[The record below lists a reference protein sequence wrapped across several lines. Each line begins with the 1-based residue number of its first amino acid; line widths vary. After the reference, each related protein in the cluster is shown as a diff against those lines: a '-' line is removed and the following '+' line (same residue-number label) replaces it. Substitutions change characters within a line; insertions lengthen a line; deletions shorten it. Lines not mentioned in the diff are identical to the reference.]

1 MKDESVKDRLL
12 IFIKHLGVSKLKFEK
27 EIGVS
32 CSYLN
37 KLRHKPSDKILLS
50 ILSRFPELNKVW
62 LLSGEGNMIVNPTE
76 KDDSDLVFALREEIA
91 YLREQIKIK
100 DATIAQ
106 LLTKIT

>member
-37 KLRHKPSDKILLS
+37 KLRHKPSDKVLSS

-62 LLSGEGNMIVNPTE
+62 LLSGDGNMIVNSTE
-76 KDDSDLVFALREEIA
+76 KDDADLVFALREEIS

>member
-1 MKDESVKDRLL
+1 MMDESVKDRLL

-32 CSYLN
+32 CSYIN
-37 KLRHKPSDKILLS
+37 KLRHKPSDKVLSS

-62 LLSGEGNMIVNPTE
+62 LLSGVGDMIVNPTI
-76 KDDSDLVFALREEIA
+76 KDDANLVSVLRDEIA
-91 YLREQIKIK
+91 YLKEQINIK

-106 LLTKIT
+106 LLTKIH